1 MKNLGY
7 IFVPIANA
15 IIELG
20 KLITFG
26 FLSYYFNNIWIMLF
40 YVLISGGGMTLTSS
54 EKNKEKENKK
64 DE

>member
-1 MKNLGY
+1 MSNLGY

-20 KLITFG
+20 KIGAFT

-40 YVLISGGGMTLTSS
+40 YILCTRNDMSLNYH
-54 EKNKEKENKK
+54 NKKKKKKEN
-64 DE
+64 E

>member
-1 MKNLGY
+1 MSNLGY

-20 KLITFG
+20 KIGAFT

-40 YVLISGGGMTLTSS
+40 YIVCAGGGMSLSYHD
-54 EKNKEKENKK
+54 KKKEGKEN
-64 DE
+64 E